1 MSVFSFQG
9 LLCLNVQ
16 YSSSETNFSG
26 NLTIGNTKH
35 CQILYT
41 GVYNDNTDDDT
52 VPEMITSEYVIRAYD
67 IDYSDVA
74 AIESVANITVT
85 NTTSP
90 SPISNSPST
99 EQPTITSSN
108 TTTDNTTDINEC
120 MIIIIADTI
129 PNYNIYLC
137 FSSLTVQRNSYI
149 RSVYLVYLI
158 ISTFKFH

>member
-90 SPISNSPST
+90 SPSSTSDSPFT
-99 EQPTITSSN
+99 EQSTITTSN
-108 TTTDNTTDINEC
+108 TTTDNTTDINEG
-120 MIIIIADTI
+120 MIIIIADMI
-129 PNYNIYLC
+129 LKRYN
-137 FSSLTVQRNSYI
+137 V
-149 RSVYLVYLI
+149 
-158 ISTFKFH
+158 